1 MEDEVLTD
9 ELLDEE
15 EDTQKGKYMTF
26 GSSGESYGIALQY
39 INEIIGIQPI
49 TKIPE
54 VEGYIKGLINLRGKI
69 IPVVDVRLRFRQEP
83 LEYTDR
89 TCIII
94 IQVKNVVVGLIIE
107 KIEGVVAIEDS
118 NIEPPP
124 SLSAGRT
131 KNHYIYGIGK
141 VDDSVILL
149 LEPQKL
155 IRDEEIELFEELA
168 DNEEDEG

>member
-1 MEDEVLTD
+1 MADEITMD
-9 ELLDEE
+9 ELLEEE

-26 GSSGESYGIALQY
+26 HSGEEAYGIELKY

-54 VEGYIKGLINLRGKI
+54 VDKYIKGLINLRGKI
-69 IPVVDVRLRFRQEP
+69 IPVIDVRLRFGQEP

-107 KIEGVVAIEDS
+107 KIEGVVSIDDG

-124 SLSAGRT
+124 TLSAGNSR
-131 KNHYIYGIGK
+131 NHFVYGIGK
-141 VDDSVILL
+141 VEDMVILL
-149 LEPQKL
+149 LNPESIIK
-155 IRDEEIELFEELA
+155 DEEIELFEELA
-168 DNEEDEG
+168 ESEEE